1 MIKMIINFVFIL
13 NGYTVN
19 HLILKEKSVGD
30 TIIHKIV
37 SLELLIV
44 FRRINCVFSIYLIRF
59 FKSVLV

>member
-1 MIKMIINFVFIL
+1 MIINFVFIL

>member
-1 MIKMIINFVFIL
+1 MIKMIISFFL
-13 NGYTVN
+13 NGYIPN

-44 FRRINCVFSIYLIRF
+44 FMKN
-59 FKSVLV
+59 